1 MKPLEDT
8 AADENRVV
16 VPGLA
21 GFRLVSEA
29 GRFVAP
35 AVAKCDSM
43 VAWRKRSAIAIE
55 RILAWHLT
63 AARNGA
69 HLSQD
74 ALSKAVGRP
83 QSFVAKIEVNRR
95 HVQVVELVQLCA
107 AMDVDP
113 CELLMTVVRSQSV
126 QDVLTLMES
135 LKSSRTAQRNAV
147 SGNAP

>member
-8 AADENRVV
+8 VADENRVV

-35 AVAKCDSM
+35 AVEKCDSM

-55 RILAWHLT
+55 NILAWHLT

-74 ALSKAVGRP
+74 ALAKAVGRP
-83 QSFVAKIEVNRR
+83 QSFVAKIELNSR
-95 HVQVVELVQLCA
+95 HVHVIELVQLCA
-107 AMDVDP
+107 VMDQDP
-113 CELLMTVVRSQSV
+113 CELLMNVVQSKSV
-126 QDVLTLMES
+126 QEVLTLMES
-135 LKSSRTAQRNAV
+135 LKSSRALQRNAGI
-147 SGNAP
+147 GNEP